1 MHDRW
6 RDYNSTISLE
16 PLMTPRKAA
25 PAQPRHVDI
34 IVEGCDV
41 PLEEGNDPPILSNKK
56 QRDVNDN
63 VNRL

>member
-1 MHDRW
+1 
-6 RDYNSTISLE
+6 
-16 PLMTPRKAA
+16 MTPRKAA